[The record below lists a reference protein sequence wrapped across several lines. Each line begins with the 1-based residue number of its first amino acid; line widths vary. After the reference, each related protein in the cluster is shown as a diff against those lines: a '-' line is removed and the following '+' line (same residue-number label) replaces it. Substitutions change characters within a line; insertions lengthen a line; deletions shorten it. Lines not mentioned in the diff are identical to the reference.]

1 MYKVVAHRAPA
12 VAVVAAMIAALSV
25 AGAGSASATSGSTAG
40 TDGVHL
46 LPDVWTE
53 GCQIDFSLDATASSE
68 YRANVLNGLTAIS
81 SVTGMTFNQ
90 VGAGDSRAAIRY
102 SVIASLPDGEAGL
115 ASNYG
120 DITLLDVSA
129 LPSAN
134 SAQLDGYVR
143 DRIIAHETL
152 HVLGLDHD
160 DDAWTNNPD
169 EVMNP
174 SLTAQPLE
182 FGAGDVAGMERLR
195 GLNRCSR
202 PSPTA
207 PAPVPTVDPTIAAQ
221 VQAETGESQPVAVAT
236 STAKQPSK
244 TPKPPKREDSQTP
257 PVVAPPSPS
266 PPAATPPK
274 RGESQPP
281 KRGETPAP
289 TRPAAPVVAP
299 PKPAAPVVAA
309 PVVAA
314 PKPAAPVATSPS
326 APVVTPPK
334 REESQPPKREES
346 QPPKREESQPAKH
359 EESPSPR
366 RESPAGISS
375 MSIPAPAGG
384 EHD

>member
-1 MYKVVAHRAPA
+1 
-12 VAVVAAMIAALSV
+12 
-25 AGAGSASATSGSTAG
+25 
-40 TDGVHL
+40 
-46 LPDVWTE
+46 VWTE

-68 YRANVLNGLTAIS
+68 YRANVLTGLTAIS

-129 LPSAN
+129 LPSAH

-221 VQAETGESQPVAVAT
+221 VQAETGESQPVAAAT
-236 STAKQPSK
+236 STGKQPSK

-257 PVVAPPSPS
+257 PAVAPSTPSAPV
-266 PPAATPPK
+266 AT
-274 RGESQPP
+274 PP

-309 PVVAA
+309 PKPAAPVVAA

-326 APVVTPPK
+326 APAVTPPK

-346 QPPKREESQPAKH
+346 QPPKRDESQSAKH
-359 EESPSPR
+359 EEPQLPR
-366 RESPAGISS
+366 RESPAGISA
-375 MSIPAPAGG
+375 MSIPAPAGT